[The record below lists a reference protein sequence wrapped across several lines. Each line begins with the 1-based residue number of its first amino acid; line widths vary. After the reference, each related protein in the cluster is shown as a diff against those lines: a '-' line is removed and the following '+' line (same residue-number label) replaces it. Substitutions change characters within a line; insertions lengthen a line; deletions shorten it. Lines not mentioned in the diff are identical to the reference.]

1 MDKCQ
6 PIADY
11 EKLVLRQEVQVK
23 PRHIAQMNRYHNI
36 PKTWDAWVTMER
48 QAEYLAKTKPLIPNG
63 DFYSLNTARALVD
76 ASVFKEREK
85 VFLKRLLEEISNTDM
100 ETAKTMMS
108 INTYKKYL
116 KKLEMLNINP
126 ITIPE
131 EMKLDHIPLPL
142 FKAS

>member
-1 MDKCQ
+1 
-6 PIADY
+6 
-11 EKLVLRQEVQVK
+11 
-23 PRHIAQMNRYHNI
+23 
-36 PKTWDAWVTMER
+36 MER
-48 QAEYLAKTKPLIPNG
+48 QAEYLANTKDLIPIG
-63 DFYSLNTARALVD
+63 DFYSLNFAKALVV

-85 VFLKRLLEEISNTDM
+85 VFFKRLLEEMSNMDM
-100 ETAKTMMS
+100 ETAKTMVS
-108 INTYKKYL
+108 FNTYKKYV